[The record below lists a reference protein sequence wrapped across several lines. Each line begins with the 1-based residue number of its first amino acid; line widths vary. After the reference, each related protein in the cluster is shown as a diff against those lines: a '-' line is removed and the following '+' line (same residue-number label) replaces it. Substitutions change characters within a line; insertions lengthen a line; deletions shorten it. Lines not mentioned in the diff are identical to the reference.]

1 MIPSL
6 VGNGSK
12 METIRGSFQL
22 GRLEKYSPVRSKVS
36 WIYTRNIVLEKRIK
50 YLLGGEKLEYPKKLS
65 RKIIKSFK
73 TKLSSPF
80 LVNSS
85 RRGRW
90 WNDRNKRRKGG
101 VVKNL
106 RAGRLDKWRRS
117 LSVVVQAVINNL
129 VEKPAIR
136 DRSKTNRS
144 SPRTYLLPNMT

>member
-12 METIRGSFQL
+12 VETIRGSFQL

-36 WIYTRNIVLEKRIK
+36 WIYTRNIVLEKRVK

-65 RKIIKSFK
+65 CKIIKSFK
-73 TKLSSPF
+73 MKLSSPF

-106 RAGRLDKWRRS
+106 RAGR
-117 LSVVVQAVINNL
+117 
-129 VEKPAIR
+129 
-136 DRSKTNRS
+136 KTNGGDPYRWLYRPLLTTWWKNLQS
-144 SPRTYLLPNMT
+144 AIGQRQIAPRRAPIFSPT